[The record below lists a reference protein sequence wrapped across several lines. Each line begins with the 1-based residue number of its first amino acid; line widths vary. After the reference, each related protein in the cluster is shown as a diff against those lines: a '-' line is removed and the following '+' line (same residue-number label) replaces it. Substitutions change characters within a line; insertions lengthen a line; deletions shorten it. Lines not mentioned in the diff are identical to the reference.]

1 MPESRRGNN
10 NRYTQSIRQ
19 VVDSPRFKN
28 ANTINDMARSMS
40 GRYYKINL
48 QSYSRQRTIEF
59 RQHGGSL
66 NGRKIE
72 SWVRFLDKFIIASGQ
87 EPEAESGAE
96 VIDLNGLPS
105 KAKII
110 AEMVSTGAKISEL
123 AERTGLQA
131 HSIRAIISRNLR
143 RQGGLTIITQRHE
156 GEAYYS
162 LTGQT
167 TQDSLWRG
175 IDADVAEF
183 YQNRTAVLNV
193 A

>member
-1 MPESRRGNN
+1 MN
-10 NRYTQSIRQ
+10 
-19 VVDSPRFKN
+19 
-28 ANTINDMARSMS
+28 
-40 GRYYKINL
+40 GRYFKVNL
-48 QSYSRQRTIEF
+48 QSHRRQGTIEF

-87 EPEAESGAE
+87 EPQAEAG
-96 VIDLNGLPS
+96 VVDLNRLTGNI
-105 KAKII
+105 KII
-110 AEMVSTGAKISEL
+110 ADMISAGAGMSEIT
-123 AERTGLQA
+123 ERTGLQA

-143 RQGGLTIITQRHE
+143 QQAGLNITTQRRE
-156 GEAYYS
+156 GQAYYR

-175 IDADVAEF
+175 IDTDVAEF
-183 YQNRTAVLNV
+183 YQNRAAVLNV